1 MPRKPGP
8 GRRSKLTPAIHRAI
22 VKAVATGMHP
32 HRAAALVQIS
42 EATIKEWLARG
53 EGRHST
59 RPAHALYR
67 AFWYD
72 IHHAVAEDERRR
84 IARIEQAGQG
94 GAVISHRT
102 VEKLN
107 KAGEVIE
114 RITEVK
120 SAAPEWQADAW
131 HLERSQPDVWG
142 RRERLDIRL
151 SIDRAAERVAADL
164 GMTKEEVLAEAES
177 LLQEMDQTAGQ

>member
-8 GRRSKLTPAIHRAI
+8 GRQSKLTPAIHRAI

-42 EATIKEWLARG
+42 ESTIKEWLARG

-59 RPAHALYR
+59 RPAQALYR
-67 AFWYD
+67 AFWHD
-72 IHHAVAEDERRR
+72 IHRAVAEDERRR
-84 IARIEQAGQG
+84 IARIDQAGKG
-94 GAVISHRT
+94 GAVISRRT

-107 KAGEVIE
+107 KAGEVVE
-114 RITEVK
+114 RVTEERT
-120 SAAPEWQADAW
+120 APPDWQADSW

-142 RRERLDIRL
+142 RRERLDVRL
-151 SIDRAAERVAADL
+151 SIEKAAAKVAEETGLSVAD
-164 GMTKEEVLAEAES
+164 VLAEAEA
-177 LLQEMDQTAGQ
+177 LLQELDHAAGE